1 MGSAVSSA
9 TNAIQDAFTDTRNNV
24 QDAWRTLPSGVRE
37 EVNRAAAVIM
47 PTAYAGNAVGVATYE
62 QGGDVMAGVNQVAG
76 DLGIGQ
82 TVTVPGDNAAK
93 PGDNAA
99 NATSK
104 EPVVAD
110 PQQKRKRQLAG
121 RAGTL
126 LTGGGTGT
134 GTNLGGAGGRS
145 TLLGL

>member
-37 EVNRAAAVIM
+37 EVNRAAAVMM
-47 PTAYAGNAVGVATYE
+47 PVAYAGNAVGVETYE
-62 QGGDVMAGVNQVAG
+62 NGGDVMAAAGKVAG
-76 DLGIGQ
+76 DLGIVAPP
-82 TVTVPGDNAAK
+82 VTVPGDNAA
-93 PGDNAA
+93 NA
-99 NATSK
+99 
-104 EPVVAD
+104 VVAD

-126 LTGGGTGT
+126 LTGGGTGQ